1 MDKFRIG
8 LALGSGAARGWAH
21 IGVLRAFSELGIAPD
36 VVCGT
41 SVGALVGGFHL
52 AGSLDILENWARR
65 LTQLKMFRYLDFRL
79 SGKGLIAGN
88 RLFAEMEKHLADTMI
103 EDLPLPFASVA
114 TELETGHEVWMTEG
128 RLVEAIRASFSLPA
142 FFEPTIVDGRWL
154 VDGALVNPVPVS
166 VCRALGARIVI
177 AVSLDGGGPAK
188 KRNPQAV
195 QSPTLG
201 LEPSPRPSAM
211 ALRRAGRRR
220 DLMALPFVNDSPD
233 APSLLGVMAATL
245 NIVQDRVTRS
255 RLAADP
261 PDVTIA
267 PKVAQVGM
275 LDFHRAGELIDA
287 GEAAVYEATA
297 QIHDA
302 LPVFDVAAQ

>member
-1 MDKFRIG
+1 
-8 LALGSGAARGWAH
+8 
-21 IGVLRAFSELGIAPD
+21 
-36 VVCGT
+36 
-41 SVGALVGGFHL
+41 
-52 AGSLDILENWARR
+52 
-65 LTQLKMFRYLDFRL
+65 
-79 SGKGLIAGN
+79 
-88 RLFAEMEKHLADTMI
+88 
-103 EDLPLPFASVA
+103 
-114 TELETGHEVWMTEG
+114 
-128 RLVEAIRASFSLPA
+128 
-142 FFEPTIVDGRWL
+142 
-154 VDGALVNPVPVS
+154 
-166 VCRALGARIVI
+166 
-177 AVSLDGGGPAK
+177 
-188 KRNPQAV
+188 
-195 QSPTLG
+195 
-201 LEPSPRPSAM
+201 
-211 ALRRAGRRR
+211 
-220 DLMALPFVNDSPD
+220 FVNDSPD

>member
-1 MDKFRIG
+1 MEKYRIG

-21 IGVLRAFSELGIAPD
+21 IGVLRAFSELGITPD
-36 VVCGT
+36 IICGT
-41 SVGALVGGFHL
+41 SIGALVGGFHL
-52 AGSLDILENWARR
+52 AGRLDTLEDWARR
-65 LTQLKMFRYLDFRL
+65 LTKLKMFRYLDFRL

-88 RLFAEMEKHLADTMI
+88 RLFAEMEKYLADIKI

-114 TELETGHEVWMTEG
+114 TELHTGHEVWMTEG
-128 RLVEAIRASFSLPA
+128 HLVEAVRASFSLPA
-142 FFEPTIVDGRWL
+142 FFEPTMVDGRWL

-177 AVSLDGGGPAK
+177 AINLNSGGPAL
-188 KRNPQAV
+188 KRGPRDPAFSALTLE
-195 QSPTLG
+195 SPA
-201 LEPSPRPSAM
+201 RKA
-211 ALRRAGRRR
+211 ALALKGARRR
-220 DLMALPFVNDSPD
+220 FDLPAFPFGHDSPD

-255 RLAADP
+255 RMAADP
-261 PDVTIA
+261 PDVTIC
-267 PKVAQVGM
+267 PKAEHVGL
-275 LDFHRAGELIDA
+275 LDFHEAGELIEV

-302 LPVFDVAAQ
+302 LPALDTAAQ